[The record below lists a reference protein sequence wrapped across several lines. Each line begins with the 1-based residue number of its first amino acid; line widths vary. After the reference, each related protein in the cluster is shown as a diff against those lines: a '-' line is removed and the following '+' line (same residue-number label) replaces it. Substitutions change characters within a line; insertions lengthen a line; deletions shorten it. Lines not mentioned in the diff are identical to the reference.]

1 MEKMRAFITVSYG
14 EDEDHNDEDLI
25 NNPCISSEFLMD
37 RLDQIGDKKGIDL
50 SVFKAVL
57 RTLRFLPG
65 IDAVRLLERH
75 AELLYYVPREYCLVL
90 NAAAKQDNFP
100 ADTVK
105 TRVIELLGMSP
116 YRSEE
121 HTSELQSLM
130 RNEYAVFGLKKK

>member
-1 MEKMRAFITVSYG
+1 
-14 EDEDHNDEDLI
+14 
-25 NNPCISSEFLMD
+25 MD

-116 YRSEE
+116 YADLAFVRSWLLNLFRSEE
-121 HTSELQSLM
+121 HTSEIQ
-130 RNEYAVFGLKKK
+130 

>member
-1 MEKMRAFITVSYG
+1 MEKMRAFITLSYG
-14 EDEDHNDEDLI
+14 EDEDHKDEDLI
-25 NNPCISSEFLMD
+25 NNPFISAEFLMD

-105 TRVIELLGMSP
+105 TR
-116 YRSEE
+116 SEE
-121 HTSELQSLM
+121 RRVGKECVSTCRS
-130 RNEYAVFGLKKK
+130 R